1 MRWQNMIDLLVTY
14 SPAVKELNW
23 LKIGGLIVKL
33 SFKCQRQTD
42 LILELL
48 LSVGS
53 CDTWGHG
60 GRDI

>member
-1 MRWQNMIDLLVTY
+1 MRWQNMIDLLVT

-33 SFKCQRQTD
+33 SFQCQLQTN

-60 GRDI
+60 GSDI